1 MKRIKTLLAMLL
13 CVAMLLSSAAF
24 AASGTELSF
33 NDILYT
39 DENGEPMLDL
49 GGVGLNL
56 GFAENDGAIGL
67 HLGLNA
73 NNESVA
79 DIQLTLQ
86 GNRLLMAMD
95 GVSKVYSLDLASII
109 ADSLGSSISL
119 SEADLEALL
128 TFVTDASGI
137 LANSVATGDDGIT
150 ITIDV
155 SEEQVDALLAALAKM
170 LDTHPELFANSEY
183 DSFSEVIAD
192 MDAKLSLQGSIVPT
206 DAGFESSFY
215 LIATDIESGEVS
227 TLALIVAFDI
237 VTENDTDQYDIYV
250 NFGIGADKEEVVMS
264 PYSAYIGLQYID
276 DQFDSFI
283 FLAGTT
289 TETGDMEEG
298 FYFAYISPTFDSEK
312 KWYVKTGTMDD
323 SSLLSASCNMS
334 DGNVTIKADDDTIEM
349 GYAMENGEGI
359 YKLVTDIDGV
369 SNELSANGKLY
380 NTEGEWLLPAETE
393 AVDLMSLDEDGMN
406 MLMMEA
412 LSAVLNALSAMGQ
425 ANVLIGELV
434 SSMMS

>member
-1 MKRIKTLLAMLL
+1 MKKIKTLLAMLL
-13 CVAMLLSSAAF
+13 CVAMLLSSAAL
-24 AASGTELSF
+24 AGSGTELSI
-33 NDILYT
+33 NDILYS

-109 ADSLGSSISL
+109 SESIGSEISFN
-119 SEADLEALL
+119 EADLEALL

-137 LANSVATGDDGIT
+137 LANSVATGDDGVT

-170 LDTHPELFANSEY
+170 LDTHPELFAGSEY
-183 DSFSEVIAD
+183 NSFSDVIAD
-192 MDAKLSLQGSIVPT
+192 MDAKLSLQGAIVPT

-227 TLALIVAFDI
+227 TLAFIVAFDI
-237 VTENDTDQYDIYV
+237 VTENDTDQYNIYM
-250 NFGIGADKEEVVMS
+250 NFGVGANEEEIEMS

-276 DQFDSFI
+276 EQFDGFT
-283 FLAGTT
+283 FLVGTVS
-289 TETGDMEEG
+289 ETGEIEEG
-298 FYFAYISPTFDSEK
+298 FYFEYISPTFDSEK
-312 KWYVKTGTMDD
+312 KWHVKIGTMDD

-334 DGNVTIKADDDTIEM
+334 DGNVTIKADDDTIELS
-349 GYAMENGEGI
+349 YAMENGEGA

-369 SNELSANGKLY
+369 VNELSANGKLY

-393 AVDLMSLDEDGMN
+393 AIDLMTLDENGMN
-406 MLMMEA
+406 ALMMEA
-412 LSAVLNALSAMGQ
+412 LSAVMNALSAMGQ

-434 SSMMS
+434 SSLMS